1 MPCRIIK
8 HERRRKLP
16 IQYLSIGCAIRCRG
30 HGFLI
35 ETVFIQQMTRLH
47 FRAHGTRHLNKILF
61 FHYVHGP
68 RCGAGAAQHR
78 QKQRDAAKKSGKKHT
93 YPPWAALTAAI
104 VSEKISLLPQ
114 TPYSVQQHD
123 FQPETL
129 PLRSELQYI
138 LQKRIV
144 PHLYPGVVGAE
155 SFRVKPSLVA
165 RVQKAELRQAG
176 K

>member
-1 MPCRIIK
+1 METGAWPFTAGCR
-8 HERRRKLP
+8 
-16 IQYLSIGCAIRCRG
+16 
-30 HGFLI
+30 
-35 ETVFIQQMTRLH
+35 VW
-47 FRAHGTRHLNKILF
+47 LF
-61 FHYVHGP
+61 
-68 RCGAGAAQHR
+68 HR
-78 QKQRDAAKKSGKKHT
+78 DGNTIDAD
-93 YPPWAALTAAI
+93 
-104 VSEKISLLPQ
+104 KISLLPQ

>member
-1 MPCRIIK
+1 M
-8 HERRRKLP
+8 
-16 IQYLSIGCAIRCRG
+16 
-30 HGFLI
+30 LI
-35 ETVFIQQMTRLH
+35 
-47 FRAHGTRHLNKILF
+47 
-61 FHYVHGP
+61 
-68 RCGAGAAQHR
+68 
-78 QKQRDAAKKSGKKHT
+78 KKSGKKHT